1 MTSIAARAA
10 APRGIWK
17 AFYTKR
23 TLPTSAGWTAV
34 AYNGSVWAALVGGST
49 QAATS
54 TDGATWTSRTSS
66 GSSNWSGMGAIGST
80 FVAVA
85 SGTSTYQTSTD
96 GINWTSR
103 TMPSSTNWTITH
115 YSGSLASGVLAISA
129 DKTAWTTNGTSWTE
143 SAYASGTKNGGYWQ
157 IAGSAYNGTTW
168 VLLKDNFTD
177 HYFTS
182 TNGTT
187 WTQRNMPIPDQRYED
202 MGYYWG
208 GISWTGT
215 YWLAAFAYGGQYY
228 RSTDAI
234 TWTPAATPSWIAPD
248 GGKTAIT
255 PQYNPTMGGS
265 NGATYYSVY
274 RGGFQTLDG
283 VTWVNRAPTLPYA
296 YGFWNGA
303 AYNSTTAVWVGNSG
317 ACVSGPNE
325 SPSTRR

>member
-1 MTSIAARAA
+1 MTLVAARAGA
-10 APRGIWK
+10 SLRGNWR
-17 AFYTKR
+17 AFFTKR
-23 TLPTSAGWTAV
+23 TLPTNASWSAV
-34 AYNGSVWAALVGGST
+34 AWNGSVWAALVGGST

-54 TDGATWTSRTSS
+54 TDGITWTSRTSS
-66 GSSNWSGMGAIGST
+66 GSSGWNGMGVVGST

-85 SGTSTYQTSTD
+85 NGSTYQTSTD

-103 TMPSSTNWTITH
+103 SMPSSTNWMITH
-115 YSGSLASGVLAISA
+115 YSGSLPSGVLAISP

-157 IAGSAYNGTTW
+157 INGSAYNGTTW

-215 YWLAAFAYGGQYY
+215 YWLAAYGYGTQFY

-234 TWTPAATPSWIAPD
+234 NWTPVATPSWVAPD
-248 GGKTAIT
+248 NKISLT
-255 PQYNPTMGGS
+255 PQYNPTGGGS
-265 NGATYYSVY
+265 NGSTYWSVY

-283 VTWVNRAPTLPYA
+283 VTWINRAPTLPYN
-296 YGFWNGA
+296 YGFWNA
-303 AYNSTTAVWVGNSG
+303 MAYNSTTVVWVGNSG

-325 SPSTRR
+325 SASTRR